1 MKKVDLIVFD
11 FDGTLVNTGDDIAAA
26 VNHTLGALDI
36 PILKKET
43 VIRFVG
49 DGARK
54 LVERSLGNQNH
65 GRLKDALEILKTYY
79 AEHMLDTTDLYPGVR
94 GVLEYYKDIR
104 KAIVTNKPYSF
115 TLDIA
120 RALNI
125 EDYFDDN
132 IIGIDSGTY
141 GKPDPRLVG
150 TLLDKYHISKDRAV
164 VVGDGVNDVMLAKN
178 SGITSCALMNGYSQR
193 EELLR
198 LNPDYTLENIGEL
211 MGLFS

>member
-1 MKKVDLIVFD
+1 MEKVDLIVFD

-49 DGARK
+49 DGVRK
-54 LVERSLGNQNH
+54 LVERSLGNENH
-65 GRLKDALEILKTYY
+65 GRLIEALEIIKAYY
-79 AEHMLDTTDLYPGVR
+79 AEHLLDTTDLYPGVR
-94 GVLEYYKDIR
+94 GVLEYYKDIK

-115 TLDIA
+115 TLDIS
-120 RALNI
+120 RALKI
-125 EDYFDDN
+125 EDYFDD

-150 TLLDKYHISKDRAV
+150 ALLDRYNINKEKAV

-178 SGITSCALMNGYSQR
+178 SGVTSCALLNGYSQR
-193 EELLR
+193 EALLR
-198 LNPDYTLENIGEL
+198 LEPDYTCESIEE
-211 MGLFS
+211 MKKIFS